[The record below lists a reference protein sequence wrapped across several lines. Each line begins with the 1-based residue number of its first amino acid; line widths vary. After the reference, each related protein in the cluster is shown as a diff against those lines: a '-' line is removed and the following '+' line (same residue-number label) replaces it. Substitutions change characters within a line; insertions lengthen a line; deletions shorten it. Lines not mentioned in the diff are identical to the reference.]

1 MHIVFDP
8 GISLVYRIVLICFL
22 VLNIFLAA
30 VIVFLDRDRRD
41 ATATWAWLLLLFVMP
56 IFGFILYMFV
66 GRALRMRRKK
76 QVSGEAIEDALDR
89 VDEQLENYKN
99 DEFTTKNDIVS
110 KHSDIVQMLLHDQ
123 MSFLTET
130 NKVDLYTDGHDLY
143 DQFKE
148 DLRNAKDYI
157 HLEYCKF
164 EMDGLGTEVREILEQ
179 KAQEGLEVKVLY
191 DSVGTKSV
199 KKHTFDRLKELGGQV
214 EAFFDS
220 KIPLINFRINN
231 RNHRKILVVDG
242 KIGYVGGFNIGD
254 DYLGLNEKMGYWRD
268 THLRV
273 RGDGVDA
280 LQLSFI
286 QDWNSQADREQ
297 LEFNK
302 KYFPPNPH
310 DDGDVAMQIALS
322 APDETWHQIE
332 FGYMKLIMSAKESI
346 RIHSPY
352 FIPDRGFINALRIV
366 AKAGVDV
373 TIMIPC
379 KPDHPLVYWATW
391 DSVAQ
396 LIKDGIKVYTYDNG
410 FLHSKTMVIDNEVAS
425 VGSAS
430 MDLRS
435 FELNFEINAFVY
447 NEKLARQLS
456 EAFDNDIKKS
466 TQLTEERY
474 ENRSN
479 WIKFKEAI
487 AKLISPLL

>member
-30 VIVFLDRDRRD
+30 VILFLDRDRRD

-220 KIPLINFRINN
+220 KIPLINF
-231 RNHRKILVVDG
+231 
-242 KIGYVGGFNIGD
+242 
-254 DYLGLNEKMGYWRD
+254 
-268 THLRV
+268 
-273 RGDGVDA
+273 
-280 LQLSFI
+280 
-286 QDWNSQADREQ
+286 
-297 LEFNK
+297 
-302 KYFPPNPH
+302 
-310 DDGDVAMQIALS
+310 
-322 APDETWHQIE
+322 
-332 FGYMKLIMSAKESI
+332 
-346 RIHSPY
+346 PY
-352 FIPDRGFINALRIV
+352 
-366 AKAGVDV
+366 
-373 TIMIPC
+373 
-379 KPDHPLVYWATW
+379 
-391 DSVAQ
+391 
-396 LIKDGIKVYTYDNG
+396 
-410 FLHSKTMVIDNEVAS
+410 
-425 VGSAS
+425 
-430 MDLRS
+430 
-435 FELNFEINAFVY
+435 
-447 NEKLARQLS
+447 
-456 EAFDNDIKKS
+456 
-466 TQLTEERY
+466 
-474 ENRSN
+474 
-479 WIKFKEAI
+479 
-487 AKLISPLL
+487 